1 VRVIRRVL
9 LLLVLA
15 CCKSDPAAP
24 AAPPSTIAAAPA
36 PAPPSASAS
45 ARPEAPDTRT
55 FLWTIEGP
63 KKSYLLGTIHVPD
76 ERVTRLP
83 RAVEE
88 AIAASDVVMTEI
100 PLDPATQVRMS
111 KQVLMAEPKTLK
123 SELPPDLYKR
133 LDAMFTTKGLPLA
146 LFPPMKI
153 WAITTQIVLLDRL
166 LQLANRKGIDSIVY
180 DRGFNLGKEVG
191 GLETVEEQIGTFDAL
206 SREEQVHLLRRT
218 MDITEENK
226 KKGIDP
232 VEELIGAYTSAD
244 DAKMKEALLKGL
256 NTSDPVD
263 KKLIKRVFTDR
274 NVKMADRI
282 VAKITATPARS
293 YFFAVGVAH
302 AVTDDGLEAVLTKR
316 GYKTSRAP

>member
-1 VRVIRRVL
+1 VIQRL
-9 LLLVLA
+9 FTALLVVVA
-15 CCKSDPAAP
+15 CKSDPPPPAVVSAT
-24 AAPPSTIAAAPA
+24 AAPPPVASS
-36 PAPPSASAS
+36 APP
-45 ARPEAPDTRT
+45 PKKETAPDTRT

-76 ERVTRLP
+76 DRVIKLTRS
-83 RAVEE
+83 VEE
-88 AIAASDVVMTEI
+88 AIAAADVVMTEI

-111 KQVLMAEPKTLK
+111 KQVLMPEPKTLK
-123 SELPPDLYKR
+123 SELPADLYKR
-133 LDAMFTTKGLPLA
+133 LDTMFTAKGLPLA

-166 LQLANRKGIDSIVY
+166 LQLANRKGLDSIVY

-191 GLETVEEQIGTFDAL
+191 GLETVEEQIATFDAL
-206 SREEQVHLLRRT
+206 SRDEQVHLLRRT

-244 DAKMKEALLKGL
+244 DKMKDALLKGL
-256 NTSDPVD
+256 NTNDPVD

-282 VAKITATPARS
+282 VAKITAQPAKS